1 MQANN
6 AAICP
11 IVIGTIYCL
20 GEVMNIRLPANNATC
35 QMSGGGRPSDP
46 EGAIDLP
53 VPMPLAIANL
63 KLDSSSPL
71 PIHQQISQGI
81 RTAVW
86 SNELS
91 PGALLPTIKDLAQH
105 LGVARN
111 TVALA
116 YVHLVDEGLCV
127 SNTRRGT
134 RVASD
139 NPALRPDESRL
150 EASPTSTAIFSAAFN
165 ARHALEARVNR
176 VGSGIPFALFA
187 SDPVLYPRTK
197 LGRRLANKF
206 MGAPIAF
213 LSLSAASCNAHFQKS
228 IATYLRNSRG
238 IACEPEQ
245 VVAVSGLESALNLIA
260 RVLIDPGDCVAVED
274 PTMDVVH
281 SAFSSVRAQ
290 MYPIPSDSQGAIPR
304 RMQGPPA
311 RLICVSPSVSFP
323 FGAQMS
329 ESRRLELLAAARSR
343 NAIIFECDSC
353 GELRYAGARIKSLYG
368 LDTDERVIHYGS
380 FFETL
385 GGFVNVSYLVVP
397 RSLRD
402 VFYEFGCRSV
412 TSPPVPLLDAIAE
425 FIDENEYA
433 THTRAVRSVYAK
445 RLDIVK
451 RACKD
456 ALPGVVVSEPLGGQ
470 HVVLQF
476 DGDFD
481 ELAVS
486 EAATAENLPIRSLS
500 QYYQQKHW
508 RHGVVLGFGAVSNQ
522 SVPALVR
529 RLSQLINEV
538 KGQRSRQWQEHRDT
552 SLADG

>member
-1 MQANN
+1 MTIRFPSDK
-6 AAICP
+6 AASQIN
-11 IVIGTIYCL
+11 GHD
-20 GEVMNIRLPANNATC
+20 
-35 QMSGGGRPSDP
+35 RPSGP
-46 EGAIDLP
+46 ASAINLLT
-53 VPMPLAIANL
+53 PMPLAIANL
-63 KLDSSSPL
+63 TVDLSSPL
-71 PIHQQISQGI
+71 PINQQIAQGI

-86 SNELS
+86 SHQLS

-139 NPALRPDESRL
+139 NPSLHLDESRS
-150 EASPTSTAIFSAAFN
+150 ETSPSPTVTFSAAFN
-165 ARHALEARVNR
+165 ACHALETRVNR

-187 SDPVLYPRTK
+187 SDPILYPRTK
-197 LGRRLANKF
+197 LGRRLAEKF

-213 LSLSAASCNAHFQKS
+213 LSLSGTSCNAHFQKS
-228 IATYLRNSRG
+228 IATYLRNTRG
-238 IACEPEQ
+238 ISCEPDQ

-281 SAFSSVRAQ
+281 SAFSSARAQ
-290 MYPIPSDSQGAIPR
+290 IYPIPSDSQGANPS
-304 RMQGPPA
+304 RMKGPPA

-353 GELRYAGARIKSLYG
+353 GELRYTGAHIKSLYG
-368 LDTDERVIHYGS
+368 LDTDERVIHYGG

-402 VFYEFGCRSV
+402 VFYEFGCRAV
-412 TSPPVPLLDAIAE
+412 TSPPAPLLDAIAE
-425 FIDENEYA
+425 FIEENEYS

-456 ALPGVVVSEPLGGQ
+456 MLPGVVVSEPLGGQ

-476 DGDFD
+476 DDDFD
-481 ELAVS
+481 EIAVS
-486 EAATAENLPIRSLS
+486 EAATAENLPVRSLS
-500 QYYQQKHW
+500 QYYQQKHL
-508 RHGVVLGFGAVSNQ
+508 RQGIVLGFGAVSNQ
-522 SVPALVR
+522 SVPTLVR
-529 RLSQLINEV
+529 RLSQLIDEV
-538 KGQRSRQWQEHRDT
+538 KRAAFAPEARVSN
-552 SLADG
+552 